1 MNGGKG
7 YGLFWRKTCSC
18 HWRDIAAWKTA
29 GTKLGLLLG
38 TAVMPELEAYANA
51 RFVINLPE
59 SGGAG
64 LSRVLRSNGVLSR
77 FGGQ

>member
-1 MNGGKG
+1 
-7 YGLFWRKTCSC
+7 
-18 HWRDIAAWKTA
+18 
-29 GTKLGLLLG
+29 
-38 TAVMPELEAYANA
+38 MPELEAYANA

-59 SGGAG
+59 SGGSG